1 MTMWQFMAAVDGYI
15 KANTSEDDK
24 GLSKSEIDEVW
35 QWMQAK
41 GTA

>member
-1 MTMWQFMAAVDGYI
+1 MSMWQFMAAVDGYI

-24 GLSKSEIDEVW
+24 SLTNSEIDDVW
-35 QWMQAK
+35 QWLQVK